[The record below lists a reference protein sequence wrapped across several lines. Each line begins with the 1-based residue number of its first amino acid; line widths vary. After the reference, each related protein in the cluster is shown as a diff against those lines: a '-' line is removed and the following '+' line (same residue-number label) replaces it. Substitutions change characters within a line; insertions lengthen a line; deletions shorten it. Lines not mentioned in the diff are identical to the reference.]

1 MRLQVEQSQLR
12 QKINERLG
20 EDELTDEQRAEL
32 DQWTTRAQEVEVE
45 HYGRGRERDPSL
57 VITSAITAPARNSYK
72 SFQDIELR
80 PCSA

>member
-1 MRLQVEQSQLR
+1 MTKVVRLQVEQSQLR

-20 EDELTDEQRAEL
+20 EDELTDEQRADL

-57 VITSAITAPARNSYK
+57 SCDNKRDNRSGPATPISRFK
-72 SFQDIELR
+72 I
-80 PCSA
+80 